1 MDIKD
6 LIKKVIRYNKNANI
20 NLIDKAYKF
29 SDNLLKGKTRA
40 SGKPWMDHYLDVAS
54 EVADLKLDDIAVT
67 AALMHG
73 ILNKGAAL
81 GDIEK
86 NFGKEIAGILEN
98 IETMSKIKKN
108 VSKSISEFNNLRKV
122 LLAASKD
129 LRALLIKICDKVV
142 NLREL
147 DYLPAGERKRIAK
160 ESMELYAPLAYRLGI
175 VRVKSEIEDLAFR
188 YIDEAKFKELEDKVN
203 KIRKEG
209 EKFIFKIKK
218 IIEKILEEERIEG
231 KVQTRVKH
239 LYSIYKKIIDRSYNL
254 NEMTDIIAIRV
265 IVNDI
270 DDCYKVLR
278 VIHGNFRPIPNKFKD
293 YIAMPKPNG
302 YQSLHT
308 AVVDSEGKIFEV
320 QIRTYEMH
328 DGAEEGIAAH
338 LVIKKISHEKEFDK
352 KLSWLKQLVEDKEAL
367 GSFDI
372 DFFGDEVFAFTPKG
386 KVIELPK
393 NSTVVDFA
401 YHVHSDLGDHCLG
414 ANINGK
420 FVPLKE
426 EIENGDVIEVLT
438 SKTHTP
444 NRDWLKIAS
453 TAKARTKIKHFLKEA
468 GKISTRIYSVQT
480 EVRKEAGENLLH
492 FEGDK
497 RIKIKL
503 ALCCKPIP
511 GDGIIGVKTS
521 NIKMNVHKTECKDI
535 IKTSKKKIKV
545 GWMEKFKKPVR
556 IIIDAKDRSGL
567 FKEIMN
573 SVNKLGIII
582 TGAKGKMIG
591 EDNVECTFTADVGS
605 LNKLNEI
612 INRINKIKNVKKVYV
627 TI

>member
-1 MDIKD
+1 MELKN
-6 LIKKVIRYNKNANI
+6 LIKKILRYNKNAKIELI
-20 NLIDKAYKF
+20 NTAYNYADKILNKEERK
-29 SDNLLKGKTRA
+29 SKEQSIIHCLK
-40 SGKPWMDHYLDVAS
+40 VAD
-54 EVADLKLDDIAVT
+54 EVANLKLDDNTIIASLLHT
-67 AALMHG
+67 
-73 ILNKGAAL
+73 IIKKGA
-81 GDIEK
+81 DK
-86 NFGKEIAGILEN
+86 KEIKFIFGDEVIHLLEN
-98 IETMSKIKKN
+98 LDKMSQIKKN
-108 VSKSISEFNNLRKV
+108 IAGKINGSENLRKV

-129 LRALLIKICDKVV
+129 IRVLLIKLCDKLV
-142 NLREL
+142 NLRDLNFLTQE
-147 DYLPAGERKRIAK
+147 EINRIAK

-175 VRVKSEIEDLAFR
+175 GKIKS
-188 YIDEAKFKELEDKVN
+188 ELEDLSFKYLDQKKYEETEEKVN
-203 KIRKEG
+203 QIRKHG
-209 EKFIFKIKK
+209 EKAIFKLKN
-218 IIEKILEEERIEG
+218 ILEKELKKEQISAD
-231 KVQTRVKH
+231 VQARVKH
-239 LYSIYKKIIDRSYNL
+239 IYSIYKKIISKSYDIND
-254 NEMTDIIAIRV
+254 MSDIIGIRI
-265 IVNDI
+265 IVDTI
-270 DDCYKVLR
+270 DNCYKTLR
-278 VIHGNFRPIPNKFKD
+278 IVHLNFRPIPQKFKD
-293 YIAMPKPNG
+293 YIAIPKPNG

-308 AVVDSEGKIFEV
+308 AVVDNEGKIFEV

-328 DGAEEGIAAH
+328 DVAEEGIAAH
-338 LVIKKISHEKEFDK
+338 FSYKKISHEKEFDK
-352 KLSWLKQLVEDKEAL
+352 KLSWLKQLVEDKEAV
-367 GSFDI
+367 GYFDI

-521 NIKMNVHKTECKDI
+521 NIKMNVHKTEC
-535 IKTSKKKIKV
+535 
-545 GWMEKFKKPVR
+545 
-556 IIIDAKDRSGL
+556 
-567 FKEIMN
+567 
-573 SVNKLGIII
+573 
-582 TGAKGKMIG
+582 
-591 EDNVECTFTADVGS
+591 
-605 LNKLNEI
+605 
-612 INRINKIKNVKKVYV
+612 
-627 TI
+627 